1 MENDLYKAYAEVD
14 EILALMES
22 KYIEKI
28 PQKMREMFK
37 NERPLDYKPEI
48 KVDITLD
55 EQKLQRKTFAI
66 LAMLNLNYWCEDE
79 DEKQKLLQAYAE
91 NDKKKEE
98 ELREKYNPDNIFK
111 NKNTTEQ
118 TEGNNVALIEY
129 REENFIKRVLKKI
142 INFFKKKKE

>member
-28 PQKMREMFK
+28 PKKMREMFK
-37 NERPLDYKPEI
+37 NERPLDYRPEI
-48 KVDITLD
+48 KVDIPLD

-79 DEKQKLLQAYAE
+79 NEKQKLLAIYAE

-98 ELREKYNPDNIFK
+98 ELREKYNPDNLFK
-111 NKNTTEQ
+111 NKQMQEQKEENT
-118 TEGNNVALIEY
+118 ALIEIC
-129 REENFIKRVLKKI
+129 EENFIKRIIRKI
-142 INFFKKKKE
+142 MRFFKK